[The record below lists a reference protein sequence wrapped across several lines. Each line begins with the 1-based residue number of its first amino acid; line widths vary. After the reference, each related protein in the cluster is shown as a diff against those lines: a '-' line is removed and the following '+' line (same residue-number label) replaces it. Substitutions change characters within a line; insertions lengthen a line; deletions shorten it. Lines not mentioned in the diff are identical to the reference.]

1 MKRLLFPLL
10 FAVAMPVGAAED
22 TRQFVQMPAPA
33 QAVLRAEMVDM
44 LVALHEIIDLLG
56 NGKAKEAG
64 EVAESR
70 IGNGAKATRHV
81 GMTPAEMPGRHMTE
95 AMRKLAWGMH
105 DAGSEF
111 ATIAKTGDAAK
122 ALTALPK
129 LTGQCVS
136 CHTAYRTR

>member
-1 MKRLLFPLL
+1 MKRLLLPLL
-10 FAVAMPVGAAED
+10 FAVALPAGAVED

-44 LVALHEIIDLLG
+44 LVVL
-56 NGKAKEAG
+56 
-64 EVAESR
+64 
-70 IGNGAKATRHV
+70 
-81 GMTPAEMPGRHMTE
+81 
-95 AMRKLAWGMH
+95 H

-122 ALTALPK
+122 ALAALPK

>member
-1 MKRLLFPLL
+1 MKRLLLPLL
-10 FAVAMPVGAAED
+10 FAFAMPAGAAED

-33 QAVLRAEMVDM
+33 QTVLRAEMLDM

-64 EVAESR
+64 EVAENR
-70 IGNGAKATRHV
+70 IGNGAKTTRHV

-111 ATIAKTGDAAK
+111 AAVAKAGDAGK
-122 ALTALPK
+122 ALMALPK
-129 LTGQCVS
+129 LTAQCVS
-136 CHTAYRTR
+136 CHAAYRTR